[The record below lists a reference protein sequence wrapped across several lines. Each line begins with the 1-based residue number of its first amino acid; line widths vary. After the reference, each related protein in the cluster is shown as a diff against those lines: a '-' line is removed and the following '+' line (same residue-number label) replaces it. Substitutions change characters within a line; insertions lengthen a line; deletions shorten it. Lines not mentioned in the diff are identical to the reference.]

1 MARIGRGDVTLARRN
16 LSNPRARRARASVM
30 AARYLSIESAG
41 KRLHRSQNYTVDL
54 TQKRPGAAYNKHLL
68 PRPTT
73 THNTRCFRSG
83 TARAAS
89 TCMVP
94 SSSSQGHTRPHRS
107 ACTARGVLAALSRPI
122 GPRSAPLRPDTRR
135 PPALASASGSRSRR
149 RARAGK
155 GSARSVPR
163 RSKAVNRRV

>member
-107 ACTARGVLAALSRPI
+107 ACTARGYSPHCLDRSGLGRLPSDQIRGAPRHSPQLVEAEAAGERVREREVLGVCLD
-122 GPRSAPLRPDTRR
+122 GQ
-135 PPALASASGSRSRR
+135 
-149 RARAGK
+149 K
-155 GSARSVPR
+155 Q
-163 RSKAVNRRV
+163 

>member
-1 MARIGRGDVTLARRN
+1 MYKDVKRSESGGAERN
-16 LSNPRARRARASVM
+16 GRARTLSLSVAARTSRSPGKSLETRIRARDAHVPVM

-41 KRLHRSQNYTVDL
+41 KRLHRTTTVDL

-107 ACTARGVLAALSRPI
+107 ACTARGYSPHCLDRSGLGRLPSDQIRGAPRHSPLS
-122 GPRSAPLRPDTRR
+122 
-135 PPALASASGSRSRR
+135 
-149 RARAGK
+149 
-155 GSARSVPR
+155 
-163 RSKAVNRRV
+163 